1 MRIPMRTFLSRIHA
15 RLGDL
20 WWYTILLFVAQRI
33 GDVINL
39 FVGLWLVPKYVPQQE
54 LGAVLPLTQLVS
66 FIGLPLGILAIPFMK
81 FLGIYAERGEYGKV
95 KSLLRDVFVGTG
107 LLAGVTLLMAWLVFP
122 FFFERCRI
130 ATGSLGLLI
139 VLSSLIGSMAT
150 IFGNA
155 VQGLKLYRATVWFNL
170 LTAPVRLGVMVIAMP
185 FRALSGYFAGQ
196 VASSSVPVVG
206 ALWALRKNLGRTVRA
221 IPYLREDWGAMLRYT
236 WPIAVWLTVGMIS
249 STVDHL
255 VMRHRLPDFE
265 SAGYYVITRFTD
277 IASYFGNAFIVF
289 LFPMV
294 AQMKA
299 KGRESKKILLQSVGG
314 TAVGGTLV
322 GLVLLFMGAWIL
334 ELNALWS
341 SYSSLSGFMLPICMM
356 NAILLSC
363 NCVLTYEMAQGR
375 FRFLWYAVPVQGI
388 KCLFLY
394 AATGITFFDGILPEA
409 IIAWVQMWEPC
420 RLSFWISTL
429 FVTQVIFFLLLMAD
443 VFLWKGKER

>member
-1 MRIPMRTFLSRIHA
+1 MRTFLSRIHA

-81 FLGIYAERGEYGKV
+81 FLGVYAERGEYGKV

-107 LLAGVTLLMAWLVFP
+107 ILAAVTLVMAWLVFP

-130 ATGSLGLLI
+130 AKGSLELLI
-139 VLSSLIGSMAT
+139 ILGSLIGALAT
-150 IFGNA
+150 IFNNA
-155 VQGLKLYRATVWFNL
+155 VQGLKLYDATVWFNL
-170 LTAPVRLGVMVIAMP
+170 LMAPVRLGVMVITMP

-196 VASSSVPVVG
+196 VASPCVPVLG
-206 ALWALRKNLGRTVRA
+206 ALWALRKRFDKTVRTV
-221 IPYLREDWGAMLRYT
+221 PYLREDFGAMLRYT
-236 WPIAVWLTVGMIS
+236 WPIAVWTTVGMIS
-249 STVDHL
+249 SMVDHL

-277 IASYFGNAFIVF
+277 IALYFGNAFIVF

-299 KGRESKKILLQSVGG
+299 KGRESQKILLQSVGG
-314 TAVGGTLV
+314 TAAGGAMVGF
-322 GLVLLFMGAWIL
+322 VLLFTGTWLL
-334 ELNALWS
+334 ELNALWAD
-341 SYSSLSGFMLPICMM
+341 YASLSRFMLPICLL
-356 NAILLSC
+356 NALALSC
-363 NCVLTYEMAQGR
+363 NCLFTYEMAQGR
-375 FRFLWYAVPVQGI
+375 FRFLWYAVPVQGM

-394 AATGITFFDGILPEA
+394 VTTGVSFFEGMVPASIVDA
-409 IIAWVQMWEPC
+409 VNAWKPC
-420 RLSFWISTL
+420 SLSFWIGTLLVTHVVFALLL
-429 FVTQVIFFLLLMAD
+429 FVD
-443 VFLWKGKER
+443 VFGWKGKER